1 MYPVVVRVVSL
12 MSLTSFGTQRDQTV
26 VTGIVINAVYEKTI
40 FIPQDKITGV
50 KFDKSYLSM

>member
-1 MYPVVVRVVSL
+1 VRVV
-12 MSLTSFGTQRDQTV
+12 SLTSFGTQRDQTV

-50 KFDKSYLSM
+50 KFDKSYLSL

>member
-26 VTGIVINAVYEKTI
+26 VTGIVINEKTI

-50 KFDKSYLSM
+50 KFDKSYLSL